1 MNILLIGVWSTLL
14 ILVVLVIIL
23 LIRTRSGRLSGSAG
37 YGGGGLPRELREEMY
52 RSRQE
57 TIGMVQSSVKNMGD
71 MLSQAQREKI
81 VSLCDMVHLNY
92 PVDYSIARNGENLSG
107 GEVAKIC
114 LIRELYREKS
124 LLFIDEPM
132 NDIDDRSEKDILN
145 LLLHLDKTIIMVAHG
160 LSSAEQFE
168 QIVIQNA
175 TLQTLK

>member
-1 MNILLIGVWSTLL
+1 
-14 ILVVLVIIL
+14 
-23 LIRTRSGRLSGSAG
+23 
-37 YGGGGLPRELREEMY
+37 
-52 RSRQE
+52 
-57 TIGMVQSSVKNMGD
+57 
-71 MLSQAQREKI
+71 
-81 VSLCDMVHLNY
+81 MVHLNY
-92 PVDYSIARNGENLSG
+92 PLDYSIARNGENLSG

-160 LSSAEQFE
+160 LSSVEQFE